1 MELVVVLLLVDDIRK
16 LACGVGLTWT
26 VCPIFWD
33 CAGAALIGADAAL
46 TGRAMGKG
54 CKDIPA
60 IFATVVG
67 TVCSIRIAFD
77 CVFAVVVIT
86 CDTVLRLDRDVTV

>member
-1 MELVVVLLLVDDIRK
+1 VVVPLLDDIRK
-16 LACGVGLTWT
+16 LACGAGFTWT

-33 CAGAALIGADAAL
+33 CAGTVLIGAAAAL
-46 TGRAMGKG
+46 TGRVMGKG

-67 TVCSIRIAFD
+67 TVCNMRIAFA

>member
-1 MELVVVLLLVDDIRK
+1 MTVLLLVDDMRK
-16 LACGVGLTWT
+16 LACAGFTWT

-33 CAGAALIGADAAL
+33 CVGAALIGADAAL
-46 TGRAMGKG
+46 TGRAMGKE

-67 TVCSIRIAFD
+67 TVCSMRIAFAD

-86 CDTVLRLDRDVTV
+86 CDVLRLDRDVTV

>member
-1 MELVVVLLLVDDIRK
+1 MPLLVDDTRK
-16 LACGVGLTWT
+16 LDGCAGLIWT
-26 VCPIFWD
+26 VCPIF
-33 CAGAALIGADAAL
+33 CGCAVAALTGAGAAL
-46 TGRAMGKG
+46 TGTMGRG
-54 CKDIPA
+54 CKDIPV

-86 CDTVLRLDRDVTV
+86 CDTVLKLDRDVTTV